1 MPKSKNQFFRLRII
15 DSALRNSTWVK
26 SARLQK
32 LIQEALL
39 ESVDIRTVQMDIKA
53 MKEDTR
59 LGFYAPIE
67 YDSKNK
73 AYRYTDR
80 DYSIFNFALN
90 ADEVNALRFYASCLK
105 IYSGYGIFKDFSDA
119 IRKIVDGVSIK
130 HSLKKETNPE
140 LIVQTDT
147 MADSSNNEYL
157 TTIIRAIDE
166 GICIAFEYQ
175 KFGELTKKKRE
186 LSPYLLKEYKNR
198 WYVLGLPAE
207 KKAVATFALD
217 RMTSLRLSGAAF
229 QRSSTFDHAKY
240 FKHSFGITTPND
252 AVQKIILDYSA
263 REAPYIKSLP
273 VHSTQE
279 IIKET
284 SKGLRISIE
293 VIPSYELYEYILGKT
308 PDIKVI
314 SPASLADHIAGMLA
328 SGAAQ
333 Y

>member
-1 MPKSKNQFFRLRII
+1 
-15 DSALRNSTWVK
+15 
-26 SARLQK
+26 
-32 LIQEALL
+32 
-39 ESVDIRTVQMDIKA
+39 
-53 MKEDTR
+53 
-59 LGFYAPIE
+59 
-67 YDSKNK
+67 
-73 AYRYTDR
+73 
-80 DYSIFNFALN
+80 
-90 ADEVNALRFYASCLK
+90 
-105 IYSGYGIFKDFSDA
+105 
-119 IRKIVDGVSIK
+119 VDGVSIK

-157 TTIIRAIDE
+157 PTIIRAIDE

-229 QRSSTFDHAKY
+229 QRSSSFDHAKY